1 MPHPRANASPG
12 CGPGALKIT
21 LAGVIFGWLLLVA
34 TGPVQAADAS
44 PVPMV
49 RIAEPA
55 TLVFWNRPIIELR
68 AAVADLD
75 PKARVARILA
85 RLEGLP
91 ADARALDVIA
101 LPMKVGPIEGLKVG
115 VGPHEIMTI
124 LREDLDPEG
133 GETLEQLGERTQAQ
147 LREALTARAE
157 QQRIPLLLRGIGLTT
172 LATVILTAALWLVAR
187 LRRRALARSTVIS
200 PARRLPLFGVALAP
214 LIKGLEQ
221 FTIKLTA
228 FSIDVAV
235 IYLWLTFAFAQFPYS
250 APWGRQLGEY
260 LTDLL
265 SGLGKGTLEAMPG
278 LFTVLV
284 IFLLTRIVTRVVS
297 SFLQGVESGRLTLA
311 WLEPDTARATRR
323 MVVVLIWIFAITVAY
338 PHIPGS
344 GSDVFKGVSVFVG
357 LMATLGSAG
366 LVNQLMSGLV
376 LVFSR
381 AFKPGDY
388 VRVGEAEGVVSQLG
402 ALSTKIVTRR
412 REEIT
417 IPNAVLTG
425 NNVTNYSRLTGE
437 HGAIA
442 ATTVTIGYDAPW
454 RQVHAMLLLAAS
466 RTQGVRG
473 SPQAFVV
480 QRALSDFYVEY
491 ELCVHLERPELRV
504 PVLSRLHANIQD
516 AFNEHGVQIMS
527 PHFEAQPEGR
537 VTVDRS
543 QWHAAPA
550 RPTEEKDG
558 D

>member
-1 MPHPRANASPG
+1 
-12 CGPGALKIT
+12 
-21 LAGVIFGWLLLVA
+21 
-34 TGPVQAADAS
+34 
-44 PVPMV
+44 
-49 RIAEPA
+49 
-55 TLVFWNRPIIELR
+55 
-68 AAVADLD
+68 
-75 PKARVARILA
+75 
-85 RLEGLP
+85 
-91 ADARALDVIA
+91 
-101 LPMKVGPIEGLKVG
+101 
-115 VGPHEIMTI
+115 
-124 LREDLDPEG
+124 
-133 GETLEQLGERTQAQ
+133 
-147 LREALTARAE
+147 
-157 QQRIPLLLRGIGLTT
+157 
-172 LATVILTAALWLVAR
+172 
-187 LRRRALARSTVIS
+187 
-200 PARRLPLFGVALAP
+200 
-214 LIKGLEQ
+214 
-221 FTIKLTA
+221 
-228 FSIDVAV
+228 
-235 IYLWLTFAFAQFPYS
+235 
-250 APWGRQLGEY
+250 
-260 LTDLL
+260 
-265 SGLGKGTLEAMPG
+265 
-278 LFTVLV
+278 
-284 IFLLTRIVTRVVS
+284 
-297 SFLQGVESGRLTLA
+297 
-311 WLEPDTARATRR
+311 
-323 MVVVLIWIFAITVAY
+323 
-338 PHIPGS
+338 
-344 GSDVFKGVSVFVG
+344 
-357 LMATLGSAG
+357 
-366 LVNQLMSGLV
+366 V